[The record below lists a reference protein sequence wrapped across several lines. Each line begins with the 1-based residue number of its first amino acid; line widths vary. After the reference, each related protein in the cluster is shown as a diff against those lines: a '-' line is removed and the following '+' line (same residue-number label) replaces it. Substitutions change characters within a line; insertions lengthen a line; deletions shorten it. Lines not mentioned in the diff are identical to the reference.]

1 MSLKENEQ
9 ISVPPFLSGGG
20 EMGNL
25 IRSIDWSATQLGD
38 PNNWPAA
45 LKYSVSMML
54 ATNFPVL
61 ICWGDDYIQ
70 LYNDAFR
77 PILGETKHPQ
87 AMGLSTSKTFAEIW
101 HTIKPLFIRVSNG
114 DTVSYPD
121 FIVPLNRNG
130 YFEDCYFDFSYSPI
144 RDEAGTILGVL
155 VICMETTEKVRA
167 MNQAKLNHENIR
179 NMVRQAPV
187 GMCILKDDPLQ
198 IEEVNDAFLE
208 IIGKTKEE
216 IKVTPDWI
224 INAKA
229 AEIYEP
235 VVAEVIKT
243 GQSYHVKEREITL
256 LRSGKQHIVHFDF
269 VYEPM
274 HDFNGKVDGIM
285 VVAIDVSDKATFKQ
299 EQQLVNEEITAANEE
314 LVSTNE
320 ELAEMQVSLQ
330 KLVQALTES
339 EVNFR
344 NMILQSPVAM
354 GLFSGEDMVLEIIND
369 KFLELWGKDS
379 SVIGKPVEEALP
391 EMKGQPYPQIMRDV
405 FNTGTTY
412 LGNEAKVFLYRR
424 GRMEEGYYN
433 FINQAFRNGE
443 GKITGL
449 IVVANEV
456 TEQVKARNEMER
468 VLTQVRL
475 SKEAAELGLFD
486 SNIKTGTLEWDAR
499 CRTLFGIS
507 HQNPVTYDD
516 FTNGLHPHDRKRIQ
530 KAVDD
535 AYNKELTNGAYD
547 VEYRTIGVED
557 KKTRWVRAKGQV
569 YFDENDKPVRFI
581 GSVLD
586 ITDNKAHEEAMR
598 RVNDDLAW
606 ANKELI
612 EAQVQLKDIINE
624 LKESETKYR
633 DLVQH
638 APVGIAVYR
647 GREAI
652 VESVN
657 DGMLEIWGKP
667 ATVTGLQLTKALP
680 ELEGE
685 GQPFLKLI
693 DDVFTSGESYYGYEA
708 RALLNHDGELKEGFF
723 DFIFQP
729 LKDDGGVTHS
739 VLQVATDVTQ
749 RVVSRME
756 KFKAEEM
763 MRFSV
768 EAANAATW
776 YMDAETR
783 EFVVSDR
790 LREIYGL
797 HPESEVS
804 YDDILNQ
811 IPPEYHEKVNMGIAE
826 AVSEGKGYSL
836 EHPLVTENGKKRW
849 VRALG
854 KMYQAV
860 GNRKAH
866 FSGLAIDITEQKQDE
881 LRKNDFIGMVSH
893 ELKTPLTSLTAII
906 QLLDIKLKG
915 NPDPFV
921 AGAAANANKQA
932 KRMTSMINGFLNL
945 SRLESG
951 KLHIIKEKF
960 DIEDLIQEV
969 IEETELIVASHS
981 IHFTPNQPVIV
992 NADRDKIGSVIS
1004 NLLSNAV
1011 KYSPKGKDI
1020 EVQCAIAGKN
1030 VQVSVKD
1037 EGMGIKEQDRGKL
1050 FERYYRVQ
1058 SNHTQHIS
1066 GFGIGL
1072 YLCSEIIQ
1080 RHEGEIWAESQ
1091 SGVGSTFY
1099 FAIPRVL

>member
-1 MSLKENEQ
+1 M
-9 ISVPPFLSGGG
+9 PPFLLGGG

-25 IRSIDWSATQLGD
+25 IRSIDWSATRLGD
-38 PNNWPAA
+38 PNNWPAT

-61 ICWGDDYIQ
+61 ICWGEDYLQ

-77 PILGETKHPQ
+77 LILGQTRHPQ

-101 HTIKPLFIRVSNG
+101 YTIKPLFTRVMQG
-114 DTVSYPD
+114 ETVSYPD
-121 FIVPLNRNG
+121 FMVPLNRYG

-144 RDEAGTILGVL
+144 RDELGAICGVL
-155 VICMETTEKVRA
+155 VICMETTARVRT
-167 MNQAKLNHENIR
+167 MNQAKVNHENIR

-187 GMCILKDDPLQ
+187 GMCILKGDPLLV
-198 IEEVNDAFLE
+198 EEVNDAFLE
-208 IIGKTKEE
+208 IIGKTKEQFE
-216 IKVTPDWI
+216 STPYWT
-224 INAKA
+224 INA
-229 AEIYEP
+229 ETPVIYES
-235 VVAEVIKT
+235 AITEVINT
-243 GQSYHVKEREITL
+243 GKSYHAKEQEVILIRNGVTQIT
-256 LRSGKQHIVHFDF
+256 HFDF

-274 HDFNGKVDGIM
+274 RDFNGKVDGVMI
-285 VVAIDVSDKATFKQ
+285 VAIDVTDKAIFKQ
-299 EQQLVNEEITAANEE
+299 EQLQVNEEIAAANEE

-320 ELAEMQVSLQ
+320 ELAEMQVNLQ

-339 EVNFR
+339 EENFR

-354 GLFSGEDMVLEIIND
+354 GLFTGEDMVLEVIND
-369 KFLELWGKDS
+369 KFLELWDKDA

-391 EMKGQPYPQIMRDV
+391 EIKGQPYPQIMRDV
-405 FNTGTTY
+405 FRTGATY
-412 LGNEAKVFLYRR
+412 LGNEAKVYLNRK
-424 GRMEEGYYN
+424 GKLDEGYYN
-433 FINQAFRNGE
+433 FINQAFRDGE

-456 TEQVKARNEMER
+456 TEQVTARNEMER
-468 VLTQVRL
+468 VLTQARL

-486 SNIKTGTLEWDAR
+486 LNLETGTLEWDAR

-507 HQNPVTYDD
+507 HQNPVTGDD
-516 FTNGLHPHDRKRIQ
+516 FINGLHPHDRKRIQ
-530 KAVDD
+530 KAIDD
-535 AYNKELTNGAYD
+535 AYNKELTNGSYD

-569 YFDENDKPVRFI
+569 YFDGNDKPVRFI

-586 ITDNKAHEEAMR
+586 TTDNKAHEEALR

-612 EAQVQLKDIINE
+612 EAQVQLREIINE
-624 LKESETKYR
+624 LKVSETKYR

-657 DGMLEIWGKP
+657 DGMLKIWGKP
-667 ATVTGLQLTKALP
+667 PSVTGLPLTKALP

-693 DDVFTSGESYYGYEA
+693 DDVFTSGEIYYGYEA
-708 RALLNHDGELKEGFF
+708 RALLNHDGELKEGYF

-729 LKDDGGVTHS
+729 LKDDDGVIHS
-739 VLQVATDVTQ
+739 VLQVAIDVTQ
-749 RVVSRME
+749 RVISRLE
-756 KFKAEEM
+756 KFRAEELL
-763 MRFSV
+763 RFSV

-797 HPESEVS
+797 HPDAEVS

-811 IPPEYHEKVNMGIAE
+811 IPPEYHERVNAGIRDAF
-826 AVSEGKGYSL
+826 AEGKGYSL
-836 EHPLVTENGKKRW
+836 EHPLVSENGKKRW

-854 KMYQAV
+854 KVYPAA
-860 GNRKAH
+860 GNRSAH

-906 QLLDIKLKG
+906 QLLDIKLK
-915 NPDPFV
+915 NHPDPFV
-921 AGAAANANKQA
+921 AGSAANANKQA

-951 KLHIIKEKF
+951 KLHIVKEKF
-960 DIEDLIQEV
+960 DIEELIQEV
-969 IEETELIVASHS
+969 VDETELVVASHS
-981 IHFTPNQPVIV
+981 IHFTSSQPIIV
-992 NADRDKIGSVIS
+992 NADRDKIGSIIS

-1011 KYSPKGKDI
+1011 KYSPKGRSI
-1020 EVQCAIAGKN
+1020 AVQCVIAGKN
-1030 VQVSVKD
+1030 VQVNVKD
-1037 EGMGIKEQDRGKL
+1037 EGMGIREQDKEKL

-1072 YLCSEIIQ
+1072 YLCAEIIQ

-1091 SGVGSTFY
+1091 SGIGSTFY
-1099 FAIPRVL
+1099 FSIPRVV

>member
-1 MSLKENEQ
+1 MSLKENNQ
-9 ISVPPFLSGGG
+9 TSAPPFLQGGG
-20 EMGNL
+20 EMGTL

-38 PNNWPAA
+38 PNNWPAT
-45 LKYSVSMML
+45 LKHSVSMML

-61 ICWGDDYIQ
+61 ICWGNDYIQ

-77 PILGETKHPQ
+77 LILGETKHPQ

-101 HTIKPLFIRVSNG
+101 HTIKPLFVRVTNG
-114 DTVSYPD
+114 ETVSYPD
-121 FIVPLNRNG
+121 FMVPLNRNG

-144 RDEAGTILGVL
+144 RSEEGTILGVL
-155 VICMETTEKVRA
+155 VICMETTVKVRA

-187 GMCILKDDPLQ
+187 GMCILKGDVLQ
-198 IEEVNDAFLE
+198 IEEINDAFLE

-216 IKVTPDWI
+216 IKNTPDWI
-224 INAKA
+224 TNAVA
-229 AEIYEP
+229 AGIYEP
-235 VVAEVIKT
+235 VTDKVMST
-243 GQSYHVKEREITL
+243 GKSYHAKDREVTL
-256 LRSGKQHIVHFDF
+256 TRNGKQQIIHFDF

-274 HDFNGKVDGIM
+274 RDFDGKIDGIM
-285 VVAIDVSDKATFKQ
+285 IVAIDVTDKAIFKQ
-299 EQQLVNEEITAANEE
+299 EQLQVNEEIAAANEE

-320 ELAEMQVSLQ
+320 ELAEMQANLQ
-330 KLVQALTES
+330 KLVLALTES
-339 EVNFR
+339 ESNFR
-344 NMILQSPVAM
+344 NMILQSPVPM
-354 GLFSGEDMVLEIIND
+354 GLFTGEDMVLEVIND
-369 KFLELWGKDS
+369 KFLELWDKDA
-379 SVIGKPVEEALP
+379 SVMGKPVEEALP
-391 EMKGQPYPQIMRDV
+391 EIRGQAYPQIMRDV
-405 FNTGTTY
+405 FKTGVTY
-412 LGNEAKVFLYRR
+412 TGNEAKVYLNRR
-424 GRMEEGYYN
+424 GKSDEGYYN

-443 GKITGL
+443 GKITGI

-456 TEQVKARNEMER
+456 TEQVKARNEMGR
-468 VLTQVRL
+468 VLAQVRL

-486 SNIKTGTLEWDAR
+486 SNLETGTLEWDAR
-499 CRTLFGIS
+499 CRILFGIS
-507 HQNPVTYDD
+507 HKNEITYDD
-516 FTNGLHPHDRKRIQ
+516 FINGLHPHDRKRIQ
-530 KAVDD
+530 KAIDD
-535 AYNKELTNGAYD
+535 AYNKQLTSGAYD

-569 YFDENDKPVRFI
+569 YFDEHDNPVRFI

-612 EAQVQLKDIINE
+612 EAQVQLKEIINE
-624 LKESETKYR
+624 LKVSETKYR

-647 GREAI
+647 GREVI

-657 DGMLEIWGKP
+657 DGMLKIWGKP
-667 ATVTGLQLTKALP
+667 ASVTGLPLTKALP

-693 DDVFTSGESYYGYEA
+693 DDVFTSGETYFGFEA
-708 RALLNHDGELKEGFF
+708 RALLNHDGELKEGYF

-729 LKDDGGVTHS
+729 LKDEDGNTHS
-739 VLQVATDVTQ
+739 VLQVAIDVTQ
-749 RVVSRME
+749 RVVSRLE
-756 KFKAEEM
+756 KFKAEDM
-763 MRFSV
+763 LRFSV

-797 HPESEVS
+797 HPEAEVS

-811 IPPEYHEKVNMGIAE
+811 IPPEYHDKVNTGVLE

-836 EHPLVTENGKKRW
+836 EHPLVSENGKKRW

-854 KMYQAV
+854 KMYPAM
-860 GNRKAH
+860 GNRRAH

-906 QLLDIKLKG
+906 QLLDIKLK
-915 NPDPFV
+915 NHPDPFV

-960 DIEDLIQEV
+960 DMESLIQEV
-969 IEETELIVASHS
+969 IEETELIVASHC
-981 IHFTPNQPVIV
+981 IHFTPNCPVMV

-1030 VQVSVKD
+1030 VQISIKD
-1037 EGMGIKEQDRGKL
+1037 EGMGIKPQDKEKL

-1072 YLCSEIIQ
+1072 YLCSEIVQ
-1080 RHEGEIWAESQ
+1080 RHQGEIWAESQ
-1091 SGVGSTFY
+1091 SGQGSTFY
-1099 FAIPRVL
+1099 FSIPRIA